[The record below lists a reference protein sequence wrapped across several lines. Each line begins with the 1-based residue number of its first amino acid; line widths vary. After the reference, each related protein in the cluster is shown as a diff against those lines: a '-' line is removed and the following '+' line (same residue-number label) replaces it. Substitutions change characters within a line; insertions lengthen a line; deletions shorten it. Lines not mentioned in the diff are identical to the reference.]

1 MALTWTIDSMTVDKL
16 QDGLT
21 DVVTFVQWRLVGE
34 DGTYVDPEYSGETV
48 PNVASVYGSLR
59 VGQPN
64 PDDFTPY
71 ADLTESA
78 VLTWVHTKF
87 DSEMVPSKNPDDPEE
102 MISKTEGLNG
112 AKQSLAQIERTVNR
126 IGAKVDTHG
135 ERLASVEAET
145 ANIKERLARRA
156 EH

>member
-102 MISKTEGLNG
+102 MISKTELY
-112 AKQSLAQIERTVNR
+112 
-126 IGAKVDTHG
+126 
-135 ERLASVEAET
+135 ERLVENELEEN
-145 ANIKERLARRA
+145 ANPTTDNPALPWDEDDG
-156 EH
+156 E

>member
-59 VGQPN
+59 VGEPN

-71 ADLTESA
+71 ADLTQDA
-78 VLTWVHTKF
+78 VLAWVKTTF

-102 MISKTEGLNG
+102 MISKTELY
-112 AKQSLAQIERTVNR
+112 
-126 IGAKVDTHG
+126 
-135 ERLASVEAET
+135 ERLVENELEENAHPTTDNPALPWDE
-145 ANIKERLARRA
+145 NDGS
-156 EH
+156 

>member
-78 VLTWVHTKF
+78 VLTWVKTTF
-87 DSEMVPSKNPDDPEE
+87 DAEMVPSKNPDDPEE
-102 MISKTEGLNG
+102 TISKTELY
-112 AKQSLAQIERTVNR
+112 
-126 IGAKVDTHG
+126 
-135 ERLASVEAET
+135 ERLVESELEENAHPTTDNPALPWDEDDG
-145 ANIKERLARRA
+145 E
-156 EH
+156 

>member
-102 MISKTEGLNG
+102 MISKTELY
-112 AKQSLAQIERTVNR
+112 
-126 IGAKVDTHG
+126 
-135 ERLASVEAET
+135 ERLVENELKEN
-145 ANIKERLARRA
+145 ANPTTDNPALPWDEDDG
-156 EH
+156 E

>member
-102 MISKTEGLNG
+102 MISKTELY
-112 AKQSLAQIERTVNR
+112 
-126 IGAKVDTHG
+126 
-135 ERLASVEAET
+135 ERLVEKELEEN
-145 ANIKERLARRA
+145 ANPTTDNPALPWDEDDG
-156 EH
+156 E

>member
-102 MISKTEGLNG
+102 MISKTELY
-112 AKQSLAQIERTVNR
+112 
-126 IGAKVDTHG
+126 
-135 ERLASVEAET
+135 ERLVEKELEEN
-145 ANIKERLARRA
+145 ANPTTDNPALPWDEDNG
-156 EH
+156 E

>member
-34 DGTYVDPEYSGETV
+34 AGTYVDPEYSGVTV
-48 PNVASVYGSLR
+48 PHVASVDGSLR

-78 VLTWVHTKF
+78 VLTWVKTTF
-87 DSEMVPSKNPDDPEE
+87 DAEMVPSKNPDDPEE
-102 MISKTEGLNG
+102 TISKTELY
-112 AKQSLAQIERTVNR
+112 
-126 IGAKVDTHG
+126 
-135 ERLASVEAET
+135 ERLVESELEENAHPTTDNPALPWDEDDG
-145 ANIKERLARRA
+145 E
-156 EH
+156 

>member
-1 MALTWTIDSMTVDKL
+1 MTLTWQVDGMTVDKSL
-16 QDGLT
+16 DGLT

-34 DGTYVDPEYSGETV
+34 DGTYVDPTGETF

-71 ADLTESA
+71 ADLTQDA
-78 VLTWVHTKF
+78 VLAWVKTTF

-102 MISKTEGLNG
+102 MISKTELY
-112 AKQSLAQIERTVNR
+112 
-126 IGAKVDTHG
+126 
-135 ERLASVEAET
+135 ERLVEKELEEN
-145 ANIKERLARRA
+145 ANPTTDNPALPWDEDDG
-156 EH
+156 E